1 MGQMK
6 NLTQSSI
13 VGDQEGPE
21 INLLG
26 NHDMPVDTDGNPPLT
41 RSQLIQDQQADP
53 ALITLSRTS
62 ITEEEAQDHPVC
74 YFKGTGILMCK
85 WRPPSAPVA
94 DDWSIVYQIV
104 VPKNCRRHV
113 LELAHSTL
121 IAGHLGVN
129 KTYNQIQTHFYWP
142 GTKRMYNSS
151 VNLAMCASW
160 SENLIR
166 KCQ

>member
-53 ALITLSRTS
+53 ALVTLSRTS
-62 ITEEEAQDHPVC
+62 ITEEEAQDHHPSLKKKHNTTQC
-74 YFKGTGILMCK
+74 AILK
-85 WRPPSAPVA
+85 
-94 DDWSIVYQIV
+94 
-104 VPKNCRRHV
+104 
-113 LELAHSTL
+113 EL
-121 IAGHLGVN
+121 V
-129 KTYNQIQTHFYWP
+129 F
-142 GTKRMYNSS
+142 
-151 VNLAMCASW
+151 
-160 SENLIR
+160 
-166 KCQ
+166 